1 LVLVQAVVVA
11 RDQLLVAHA
20 AREAVRA
27 AAVDPDP
34 DAARRAAEQA
44 GPLDPDRLEV
54 EVTGRGEVGS
64 RVRARVRYT
73 AGTRLPL
80 VGRALYGVVLTGTST
95 MRVERCAEPPHTAAT
110 MAVSRAARRR
120 ASAPSLSSGSLPL
133 PHFGD
138 CTHDGHPAAQPQ
150 AATSSAVA
158 RTWRS
163 AASNPSSATPAPPW

>member
-1 LVLVQAVVVA
+1 MALLLLVLVQAVVVA
-11 RDQLLVAHA
+11 RDQVLVAHA

-80 VGRALYGVVLTGTST
+80 VGRALDGVVLTGTAT
-95 MRVERCAEPPHTAAT
+95 MRVER
-110 MAVSRAARRR
+110 
-120 ASAPSLSSGSLPL
+120 
-133 PHFGD
+133 
-138 CTHDGHPAAQPQ
+138 
-150 AATSSAVA
+150 
-158 RTWRS
+158 
-163 AASNPSSATPAPPW
+163 

>member
-1 LVLVQAVVVA
+1 VSAALPAERSAPPPRRRWPGRGRAGAPRPGGPGAAGDAGQATVELALLLPFVALLLLVLVQAVVVA
-11 RDQLLVAHA
+11 RDQVLVAHA

-80 VGRALYGVVLTGTST
+80 VGRALDGVVLTGTAT
-95 MRVERCAEPPHTAAT
+95 MRVER
-110 MAVSRAARRR
+110 
-120 ASAPSLSSGSLPL
+120 
-133 PHFGD
+133 
-138 CTHDGHPAAQPQ
+138 
-150 AATSSAVA
+150 
-158 RTWRS
+158 
-163 AASNPSSATPAPPW
+163 